1 MIVLDTNVVSETMRP
16 SPEPRVI
23 DWLNR
28 QEITT
33 LHLTTIS
40 LAELRFGIACL
51 DPGRRRDD
59 LDARLGRM
67 LAQVFTGRVLGFTEA
82 AAPEYALRM
91 ADARRRGLSVGF
103 ADGAIGAI
111 AAAAGH
117 IVASRDVAPFEALGI
132 KIVDPWTAC

>member
-16 SPEPRVI
+16 APERRVI

-33 LHLTTIS
+33 LHLTSIS

-51 DPGRRRDD
+51 EPGRRRED
-59 LDARLGRM
+59 LEARLGRM
-67 LAQVFTGRVLGFTEA
+67 LAQVFPGRVLGFTEEA
-82 AAPEYALRM
+82 AREYATRM
-91 ADARRRGLSVGF
+91 AEARRRGLSVGF

-111 AAAAGH
+111 AAAAGCV
-117 IVASRDVAPFEALGI
+117 VASRDVAPFEALGI
-132 KIVDPWTAC
+132 SVIDPWSAN